1 MVKRTYGV
9 PPPPFPPAPSN
20 PFRRAAP
27 TSTPKCMVCT
37 TPTRCGAPALHTK
50 GPRCIGRA
58 DGKDDCDCLNACGD
72 DPWIE
77 SGRSMPCEHRRETQ
91 ARIAALTQAAPTTPS
106 PTAGMNIAQRILHV
120 GGRNNAAGYVEF
132 GSIQAVEALVRQ
144 VLRDLPAAP
153 QPSPASQGDAL
164 DAARWRWLSEHIQ
177 VAWNEG
183 KFTSLV
189 RIVSEQHRQS
199 LNASV
204 DRMMA
209 GDWSDAARAAQ
220 EGK

>member
-9 PPPPFPPAPSN
+9 PPPPFPPAPPN

-27 TSTPKCMVCT
+27 TPTPKCMVCT

-91 ARIAALTQAAPTTPS
+91 ARIAALTTAAPAAVAGPVAFTAEHVTYIRRYGGSCRDCADENGVCPNRGLPCADSEKAIRFVLEALAYGINHGYIAAPTTQP
-106 PTAGMNIAQRILHV
+106 
-120 GGRNNAAGYVEF
+120 
-132 GSIQAVEALVRQ
+132 
-144 VLRDLPAAP
+144 AP
-153 QPSPASQGDAL
+153 QQEPDEISSYI
-164 DAARWRWLSEHIQ
+164 AAR
-177 VAWNEG
+177 AW
-183 KFTSLV
+183 V
-189 RIVSEQHRQS
+189 
-199 LNASV
+199 
-204 DRMMA
+204 
-209 GDWSDAARAAQ
+209 ARAAQ
-220 EGK
+220 EGN